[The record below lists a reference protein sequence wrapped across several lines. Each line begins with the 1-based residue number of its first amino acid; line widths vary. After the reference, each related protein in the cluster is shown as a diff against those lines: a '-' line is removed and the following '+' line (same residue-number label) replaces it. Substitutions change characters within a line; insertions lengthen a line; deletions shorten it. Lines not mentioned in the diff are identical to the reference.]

1 MLYRV
6 LTYLP
11 ESIADAVRNA
21 AALQGSPPDE
31 IRLYRNG
38 RVVVVLGG
46 RQVTTLTVCGGDMLR
61 ETVMKLCG
69 NSLYAHAETI
79 RQGYI
84 FTQDG
89 FRVGVSGR
97 AVCHDGRIECVTDIS
112 SLCIRI
118 PRRFPGC
125 VDDIYPVAVED
136 AVPHSILIWSVPGAG
151 KTTAL
156 RELSVMLTDERAPY
170 RTSVIDTRF
179 ELSAGLEGEYL
190 DIFRGYPR
198 TLGMEMAVRT
208 MNPQFVLCDEIATE
222 ADARAVMLCASSG
235 VAVIASAH
243 GSSLADLRRKGPI
256 KELMENNIFHAY
268 VGLQRVD
275 GQVVHLIQKGE
286 RPCSYK

>member
-1 MLYRV
+1 
-6 LTYLP
+6 
-11 ESIADAVRNA
+11 
-21 AALQGSPPDE
+21 
-31 IRLYRNG
+31 
-38 RVVVVLGG
+38 
-46 RQVTTLTVCGGDMLR
+46 
-61 ETVMKLCG
+61 
-69 NSLYAHAETI
+69 
-79 RQGYI
+79 
-84 FTQDG
+84 
-89 FRVGVSGR
+89 
-97 AVCHDGRIECVTDIS
+97 
-112 SLCIRI
+112 
-118 PRRFPGC
+118 
-125 VDDIYPVAVED
+125 
-136 AVPHSILIWSVPGAG
+136 
-151 KTTAL
+151 
-156 RELSVMLTDERAPY
+156 MLTDGRAPY